1 MNNIVLIGFMG
12 SGKTTVGQLLAQ
24 TLGYTFADTDQL
36 IEAGES
42 MTVAD
47 IFAQNG
53 EGYFRQLETLIMEEV
68 SGTMDHT
75 VLSVG
80 GGLPM
85 TGSNHKYLK
94 KCGKVVY
101 LKVSEQTVINRLK
114 GNSDRPLLSGD
125 DATEMIY
132 KLLAL
137 RAPTYQ
143 SLADITIAADHMT
156 VEEIV
161 QEIIRL
167 Q

>member
-42 MTVAD
+42 MTIAD

-53 EGYFRQLETLIMEEV
+53 EGYFRQLETLVMEKV
-68 SGTMDHT
+68 SGTMEHT

-85 TGSNHKYLK
+85 TGNNHKYLK

-101 LKVSEQTVINRLK
+101 LKVSEQTVISRLK
-114 GNSDRPLLSGD
+114 GDTDRPLLSGD

-143 SLADITIAADHMT
+143 MLADITIETDHMT
-156 VEEIV
+156 VEDIVREIV
-161 QEIIRL
+161 RL
-167 Q
+167 F

>member
-1 MNNIVLIGFMG
+1 MDNIVLIGFMG

-36 IEAGES
+36 IEEGES
-42 MTVAD
+42 MTIQE

-68 SGTMDHT
+68 SGTMNQT
-75 VLSVG
+75 EISVG

-85 TGSNHKYLK
+85 TLNNHKYLK
-94 KCGKVVY
+94 KCGKVIY
-101 LKVSEQTVINRLK
+101 LKVSEQTVIDRLK
-114 GNSDRPLLSGD
+114 GDTSRPILSGE

-137 RAPTYQ
+137 RDPTYRT
-143 SLADITIAADHMT
+143 LADRIIETDQLS

-161 QEIIRL
+161 QKIIHEE
-167 Q
+167 

>member
-36 IEAGES
+36 IEEGES

-53 EGYFRQLETLIMEEV
+53 EGYFRQLETLIMEEI
-68 SGTMDHT
+68 SGTMEHT

-101 LKVSEQTVINRLK
+101 LKVSEQTVIDRLK
-114 GNSDRPLLSGD
+114 GDTNRPLLSGE

-143 SLADITIAADHMT
+143 QLADITIAADNMT
-156 VEEIV
+156 VEGIV
-161 QEIIRL
+161 QEIVRL
-167 Q
+167 L